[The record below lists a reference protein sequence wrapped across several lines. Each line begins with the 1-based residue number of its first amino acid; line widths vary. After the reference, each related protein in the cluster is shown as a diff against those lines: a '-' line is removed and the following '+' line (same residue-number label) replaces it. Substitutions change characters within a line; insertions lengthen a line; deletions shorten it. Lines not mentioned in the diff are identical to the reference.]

1 VEDGDDDD
9 SSSSDGSDMEVT
21 VGADCLYGL
30 SFSLRPRV
38 LKTPCVGCD
47 ELYVVVDNLPRGVY
61 TIKTRIKQLVCPSE
75 DASMFVSVRSK
86 GKVTLKREDEDH

>member
-1 VEDGDDDD
+1 MDVGDPFADAENGEGAYPVTVVEDGDDDD

-47 ELYVVVDNLPRGVY
+47 ELYVVVDNLP
-61 TIKTRIKQLVCPSE
+61 
-75 DASMFVSVRSK
+75 
-86 GKVTLKREDEDH
+86 